1 MNIYDIFKQLNIEFK
16 EKEHEPIFT
25 IEQAQNIKNI
35 NGTGCKNLFL
45 TNRKKNYYLVL
56 LEETKRANIKDIAK
70 LVNESHLS
78 FASEIELNNILKLKP
93 GSVTPLGI
101 INDKDNIV
109 TLIIDNELKGK
120 KILVH
125 PNTNTK
131 NIVLSYDDLIKFI
144 EFEKHNYIL
153 IS

>member
-1 MNIYDIFKQLNIEFK
+1 M
-16 EKEHEPIFT
+16 
-25 IEQAQNIKNI
+25 
-35 NGTGCKNLFL
+35 
-45 TNRKKNYYLVL
+45 
-56 LEETKRANIKDIAK
+56 EETKRANIKDIAK

-120 KILVH
+120 KNISTPKYKYQNYCIIL
-125 PNTNTK
+125 
-131 NIVLSYDDLIKFI
+131 
-144 EFEKHNYIL
+144 
-153 IS
+153 

>member
-1 MNIYDIFKQLNIEFK
+1 MDIYDIFKQLNIEFK
-16 EKEHEPIFT
+16 ETEHEPIFT
-25 IEQAQNIKNI
+25 IEQSQNIKNI

-101 INDKDNIV
+101 MNDKDNIV
-109 TLIIDNELKGK
+109 TLIIDNE
-120 KILVH
+120 
-125 PNTNTK
+125 
-131 NIVLSYDDLIKFI
+131 
-144 EFEKHNYIL
+144 
-153 IS
+153 

>member
-1 MNIYDIFKQLNIEFK
+1 MDIYDIFKQLNIEFK
-16 EKEHEPIFT
+16 ETEHEPIFT
-25 IEQAQNIKNI
+25 IEQAQNIKSI

-120 KILVH
+120 KNISTPKYKYQNYCIILWWFD
-125 PNTNTK
+125 K
-131 NIVLSYDDLIKFI
+131 IYWIWKA
-144 EFEKHNYIL
+144 
-153 IS
+153 

>member
-101 INDKDNIV
+101 INNKYNIV
-109 TLIIDNELKGK
+109 TLIIDNELK
-120 KILVH
+120 
-125 PNTNTK
+125 
-131 NIVLSYDDLIKFI
+131 NIKV
-144 EFEKHNYIL
+144 EQER
-153 IS
+153 

>member
-16 EKEHEPIFT
+16 ETEHEPIFT

-70 LVNESHLS
+70 LVNLTYHL
-78 FASEIELNNILKLKP
+78 
-93 GSVTPLGI
+93 
-101 INDKDNIV
+101 
-109 TLIIDNELKGK
+109 
-120 KILVH
+120 LV
-125 PNTNTK
+125 K
-131 NIVLSYDDLIKFI
+131 
-144 EFEKHNYIL
+144 
-153 IS
+153 

>member
-1 MNIYDIFKQLNIEFK
+1 M
-16 EKEHEPIFT
+16 
-25 IEQAQNIKNI
+25 
-35 NGTGCKNLFL
+35 
-45 TNRKKNYYLVL
+45 
-56 LEETKRANIKDIAK
+56 EETKRANIKDIAK

-120 KILVH
+120 KILLH

-131 NIVLSYDDLIKFI
+131 TIVLSYDDLIKFI